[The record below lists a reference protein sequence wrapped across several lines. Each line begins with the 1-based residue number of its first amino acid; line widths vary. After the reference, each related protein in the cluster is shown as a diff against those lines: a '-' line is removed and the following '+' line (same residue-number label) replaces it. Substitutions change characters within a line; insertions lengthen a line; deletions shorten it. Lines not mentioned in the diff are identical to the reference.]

1 MSIVVMKRKSR
12 NFNKPIS
19 SSGSFTLHGAG
30 KASMTTSGRI
40 SKITRKSP
48 VVKALVNGR
57 SDYKPTYE
65 SQDMYVK
72 EITNKA
78 ENCELPQVN
87 VGSLESGQHIRT
99 LGCFDSNNV

>member
-1 MSIVVMKRKSR
+1 MSIVAMKRKSR
-12 NFNKPIS
+12 KFNKPIS
-19 SSGSFTLHGAG
+19 GGSGGFSLHGAG

-48 VVKALVNGR
+48 VVKALVDGR

-72 EITNKA
+72 EIANKVK
-78 ENCELPQVN
+78 CLSIV
-87 VGSLESGQHIRT
+87 
-99 LGCFDSNNV
+99 